1 MDYQQSEVRRGG
13 LDIFYVIDQR
23 DKTDEFAEADR
34 RSKLQ
39 IMRVDVGIWS
49 KKKLLQLPKQSTA
62 PESPSSDNFE
72 SHWLRFEKFM
82 GDKSY
87 LGTSTEHRSFMLTDI
102 DYMMGGNTFYKW
114 PLEEGFSFR
123 NM

>member
-1 MDYQQSEVRRGG
+1 
-13 LDIFYVIDQR
+13 
-23 DKTDEFAEADR
+23 
-34 RSKLQ
+34 
-39 IMRVDVGIWS
+39 MRVDVGIWS
-49 KKKLLQLPKQSTA
+49 KKKLLQLPKQQSI
-62 PESPSSDNFE
+62 SSSDDPFSASDTYE

-87 LGTSTEHRSFMLTDI
+87 LGTSTEHRSFILTDI
-102 DYMMGGNTFYKW
+102 DYMMAGNTCYNW